1 MREKH
6 PVIVK
11 NLTHLRKLTKGK
23 TRKFHIKLI
32 GWLKSV
38 KRIKYDTNSN
48 RFFVFNEIDDTRQ
61 HLSPREM
68 MDKKYTNIGAAIEK
82 KAFYSN

>member
-1 MREKH
+1 MREKY
-6 PVIVK
+6 PVIIR
-11 NLTHLRKLTKGK
+11 NIAHLKKLTKGK
-23 TRKFHIKLI
+23 SKNFHIKLI
-32 GWLKSV
+32 GWIKSV
-38 KRIKYDTNSN
+38 KRIKYDTKSN

-68 MDKKYTNIGAAIEK
+68 MDKRFTNIGAAIEK